1 MTQAEHPQAVEG
13 RPIPLHAR
21 YCGCGLPLQRV
32 AGRILVCY
40 GTAHAHDFTLYR
52 DEGTYLVG
60 ETNKSARDLARH
72 ILGATR

>member
-1 MTQAEHPQAVEG
+1 MTLS
-13 RPIPLHAR
+13 LHAR

-40 GTAHAHDFTLYR
+40 GPAHRDEFTLYR

-60 ETNKSARDLARH
+60 ESNKSARDLARH
-72 ILGATR
+72 ILADERVPESEEPQ